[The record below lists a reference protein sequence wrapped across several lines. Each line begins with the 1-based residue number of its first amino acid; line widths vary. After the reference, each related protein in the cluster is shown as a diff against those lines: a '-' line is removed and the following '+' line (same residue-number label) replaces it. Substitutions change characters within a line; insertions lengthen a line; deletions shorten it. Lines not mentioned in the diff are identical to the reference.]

1 MCFKQI
7 LCLLGMYKDEKTCY
21 NSIREE
27 DKVNELVK
35 LLRPVQ
41 KNIKEGM
48 LFGEVYPAEIQ
59 KMTGKTSHMGID
71 YLAPVGTE
79 CISTEGVVV
88 NVFDDKS
95 LFGLYVVTEIDLNE
109 DIMLYCYYAHL
120 SKALVKIR
128 DKVADGQVIGLSGC
142 SGDATQN
149 GIPHPHLHFEVRLNS
164 RLPSAAINPE
174 PYISVVDE
182 VI

>member
-7 LCLLGMYKDEKTCY
+7 LCLLGMYKDEKICY

-27 DKVNELVK
+27 DKVNEPVK

-41 KNIKEGM
+41 KDIKEGM

-71 YLAPVGTE
+71 YLAPVGVKCYASGGE
-79 CISTEGVVV
+79 IV
-88 NVFDDKS
+88 NVYDDKT
-95 LFGLYVVTEIDLNE
+95 LFGLYVVEKVIIDAENT
-109 DIMLYCYYAHL
+109 IFSYFAHL
-120 SKALVKIR
+120 SEALVKIG
-128 DKVADGQVIGLSGC
+128 DKTERGQIIGLSGC